1 MGTLQPHSTILLLSD
16 SHTQTTCCGSHCT
29 VAFTPALVKSL
40 SLHQALS
47 LCPRGFGGFTGY
59 QLFLLVASLKTPL
72 LLQSTPTLLQFQ
84 VSSYPCTA
92 ATHMHSL
99 CLLVSVHPR
108 ARHRPPQVFKI
119 SAGTTAM
126 AIWLLRLSCPQTRH
140 RW

>member
-1 MGTLQPHSTILLLSD
+1 MGTHQPHSTLLLSD

-59 QLFLLVASLKTPL
+59 QLFLLVSSLKTPL

-84 VSSYPCTA
+84 VSVYPCTA
-92 ATHMHSL
+92 ATHMHSHCSHL
-99 CLLVSVHPR
+99 QCTLAHPTDHHKSSRSRLV
-108 ARHRPPQVFKI
+108 
-119 SAGTTAM
+119 
-126 AIWLLRLSCPQTRH
+126 L
-140 RW
+140 